1 MTTTPRVALVTGAT
15 QGLGLALVG
24 ELARRLEPQDVVY
37 LTGRNDAKTKELA
50 AAFSGMP
57 GATVVPERFDVA
69 DADSA
74 ARVAALL
81 QDRHGGVDIA
91 FNNAVMRVQP
101 NDEATA
107 VVGEYVE
114 VNNLATTRVL
124 RAFGPI
130 IRDGGRLI
138 VVASSLGTL
147 GYLAPVLHPVFRNLH
162 TLDEVDHA
170 IKTWRD
176 QVASGEVLGSPW
188 PGFINIPS
196 KIGQVAAI
204 RTLAECRRS
213 DDLARGIL
221 LAAVCPGMMNTPTSE
236 AFWDV
241 TDAPSPENAAVPL
254 VSLALQPLD
263 PDLYG
268 ELSRDGKVLTFD
280 PYRVPTAE

>member
-37 LTGRNDAKTKELA
+37 LTGRNDTKTKELA
-50 AAFSGMP
+50 AAFSGVP

-74 ARVAALL
+74 ERVAALL
-81 QDRHGGVDIA
+81 QDRHGGVDVV

-101 NDEATA
+101 NDDAAA

-124 RAFGPI
+124 RAFGSI
-130 IRDGGRLI
+130 VRDGGRLI

-147 GYLAPVLHPVFRNLH
+147 DYLAPVLHPVFRDLH
-162 TLDEVDHA
+162 SLDEVDHA
-170 IKTWRD
+170 ITTWRD
-176 QVASGEVLGSPW
+176 QVASGEVLGTPW

-204 RTLAECRRS
+204 RTLAEDRRS
-213 DDLARGIL
+213 DDLARSIL

-241 TDAPSPENAAVPL
+241 ADAPSPESAAVPL
-254 VSLALQPLD
+254 VNLALRPFD

-280 PYRVPTAE
+280 PHRMPTAG